1 MSERAVRHAFREAV
15 ETYCNLLTASGRDS
29 RGLRVRVTVTTVRTL
44 SPETVRWIHLAAQDH
59 VRNLLPGAE
68 VQSIEFPV
76 RPSLESPGHRFGFR
90 STGPG
95 PCAASGVDDVTEEH
109 EAGAVAVLTL
119 RYDRSFVW
127 PCRIGAAAGWLAV
140 GRQPGPGQLPLPSW
154 AAWLPRGPL
163 LLVRNHRG
171 RLDFGRSGQ
180 RPRYRIRV
188 DGVDLHPGGPVG
200 AASAGE
206 IHYHDQDQVTVLRYR
221 VDWEGNH
228 A

>member
-1 MSERAVRHAFREAV
+1 MMHERVVRHAFREAV

-29 RGLRVRVTVTTVRTL
+29 RGLRVRVSVTTVRTL
-44 SPETVRWIHLAAQDH
+44 SPDTVRWIHLAAQDH
-59 VRNLLPGAE
+59 VRELLPGAA

-76 RPSLESPGHRFGFR
+76 RPDLDEPGHRFGFR
-90 STGPG
+90 SEHPH
-95 PCAASGVDDVTEEH
+95 VDDPTEEH
-109 EAGAVAVLTL
+109 EPGAIAVLTL
-119 RYDRSFVW
+119 RYDRTFVW
-127 PCRIGAAAGWLAV
+127 PCRIGAAARWLAV
-140 GRQPGPGQLPLPSW
+140 GRLPGPGQLPLPAW

-188 DGVDLHPGGPVG
+188 DGVDLQPGGPVG
-200 AASAGE
+200 AARAGE
-206 IHYHDQDQVTVLRYR
+206 IEYLDQDLATVLRYR

-228 A
+228 V